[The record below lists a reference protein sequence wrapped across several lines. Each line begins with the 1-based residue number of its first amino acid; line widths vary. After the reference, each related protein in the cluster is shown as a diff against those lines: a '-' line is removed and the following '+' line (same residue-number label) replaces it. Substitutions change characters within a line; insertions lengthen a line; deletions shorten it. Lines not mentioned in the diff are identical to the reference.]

1 MRLLNLMV
9 ILILLGALVG
19 VGGLLYIHHRLT
31 TKPEDETEAEAIQ
44 TAETDDTEC
53 CGMHL
58 TCDKDSL
65 VAGIDPE
72 TLYYDDEELDRYA
85 GREPDAYLDDEK
97 NEFREVMYTLRPEEI
112 APWARSITARGIK
125 LPDEVRDELLMIVA
139 EARRNR
145 TEIPEPSSNQ

>member
-1 MRLLNLMV
+1 MV

-31 TKPEDETEAEAIQ
+31 AKPEAEVEAETTQPAG
-44 TAETDDTEC
+44 TDETEC

-97 NEFREVMYTLRPEEI
+97 NEFREVMYTLRPDEI

-139 EARRNR
+139 EARQRL
-145 TEIPEPSSNQ
+145 TLKPEQTNTSTYHA